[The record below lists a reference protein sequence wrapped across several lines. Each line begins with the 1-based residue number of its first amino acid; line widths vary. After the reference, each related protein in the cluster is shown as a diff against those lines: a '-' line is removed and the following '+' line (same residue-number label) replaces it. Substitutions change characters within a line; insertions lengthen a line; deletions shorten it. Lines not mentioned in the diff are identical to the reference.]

1 MNTINHPLSQ
11 KPLPYVVPLGYGHE
25 RCSPIHAPG
34 PCVKNSWLIHYV
46 VSGTGTF
53 SVKGKVYRPQA
64 GECFVIR
71 PNELVMYQAD
81 EQDPWHYIWLS
92 FQCFIEPP
100 AALQE
105 DILRLP
111 GLASLFLSLP
121 SLDPQQEGIEAH
133 IYGKIFELFALL
145 WGDTAVCRES
155 ESPCIV
161 RQTVEY
167 MRKHLWEKMT
177 VGALAER
184 VHLSTSHFS
193 EIFRKETGMTP
204 LQYLTNER
212 MGFAAFTLL
221 TEERPV
227 REVAALIGYE
237 EASTFSR
244 SFKRQFGLSP
254 QAFVREYKERNSN

>member
-1 MNTINHPLSQ
+1 
-11 KPLPYVVPLGYGHE
+11 
-25 RCSPIHAPG
+25 
-34 PCVKNSWLIHYV
+34 
-46 VSGTGTF
+46 
-53 SVKGKVYRPQA
+53 
-64 GECFVIR
+64 
-71 PNELVMYQAD
+71 
-81 EQDPWHYIWLS
+81 
-92 FQCFIEPP
+92 
-100 AALQE
+100 
-105 DILRLP
+105 
-111 GLASLFLSLP
+111 
-121 SLDPQQEGIEAH
+121 
-133 IYGKIFELFALL
+133 
-145 WGDTAVCRES
+145 
-155 ESPCIV
+155 
-161 RQTVEY
+161 
-167 MRKHLWEKMT
+167 MT

-227 REVAALIGYE
+227 QEVAALIGYE